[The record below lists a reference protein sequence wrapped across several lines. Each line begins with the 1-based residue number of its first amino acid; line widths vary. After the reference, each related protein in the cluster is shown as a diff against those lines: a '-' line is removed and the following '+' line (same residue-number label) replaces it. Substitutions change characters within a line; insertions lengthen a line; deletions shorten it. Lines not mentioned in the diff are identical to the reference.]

1 MMKRPQRNLTIIMT
15 VLVGVYLLLTRLPPL
30 AALALLGVLVLFLL
44 GAAFF
49 GRDLLIA
56 RWHSRRRRFDKAL
69 QRYERFEKALKRTN
83 WNAWAIVLF
92 PNIYSFDGIAVA
104 RNHVAQELIK
114 MKDLDRA
121 VVWLRAALQHDPLY
135 PVPYVNF
142 AVIAAMRDDAN
153 GAKREMTKAVQLGF
167 NPISAQRI
175 LQRALSKGS
184 GV

>member
-1 MMKRPQRNLTIIMT
+1 MKRPQRNLTIIMS
-15 VLVGVYLLLTRLPPL
+15 VLVAVYLLLTRLPL
-30 AALALLGVLVLFLL
+30 RAAFALLGVMLLFLL

-56 RWHSRRRRFDKAL
+56 RWHSRRKKFDKAL
-69 QRYERFEKALKRTN
+69 QRYERFERALKRSS

-114 MKDLDRA
+114 MKDIDRA

-135 PVPYVNF
+135 PVPYVNL
-142 AVIAAMRDDAN
+142 AVVCAMRADAVN
-153 GAKREMTKAVQLGF
+153 AKREMTKAVQLGF

-175 LQRALSKGS
+175 LQRALAKQRDS
-184 GV
+184 